1 MLKYS
6 LGRYLYGK
14 SVYSFLADKPRLAQL
29 RILKTA
35 EGQKV
40 QIIKQLAPQWK
51 DFGISFDFD
60 PEGQTLNLIEAE
72 QKLNGPTACCQAMF
86 QHWLAGNGVPASWS
100 TLIELLEDAEQ
111 SHLAD
116 QIKRILGL

>member
-1 MLKYS
+1 MVT
-6 LGRYLYGK
+6 

-40 QIIKQLAPQWK
+40 HIIKHLAPVWK
-51 DFGISFDFD
+51 DFSLFLDFD
-60 PEGQTLNLIEAE
+60 PDGRTLNTIKADHQAE
-72 QKLNGPTACCQAMF
+72 GVDACCQAMF
-86 QHWLAGNGVPASWS
+86 QHWLAGNGVPASWG

-111 SHLAD
+111 SQLAK
-116 QIKRILGL
+116 QIKCILGL

>member
-1 MLKYS
+1 MVT
-6 LGRYLYGK
+6 

-40 QIIKQLAPQWK
+40 QIIKQLAPKWK
-51 DFGISFDFD
+51 DFGISLDFD

-72 QKLNGPTACCQAMF
+72 QKLNGSTACCQAMF
-86 QHWLAGNGVPASWS
+86 QHWLAGNGVPASWG

-111 SHLAD
+111 SHLAE
-116 QIKRILGL
+116 QIKRVFNLEC